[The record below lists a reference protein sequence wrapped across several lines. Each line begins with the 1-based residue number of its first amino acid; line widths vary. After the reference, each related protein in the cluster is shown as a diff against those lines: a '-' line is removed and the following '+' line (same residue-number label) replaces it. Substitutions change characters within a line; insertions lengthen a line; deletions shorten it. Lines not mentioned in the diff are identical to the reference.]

1 MIDSVW
7 SYHERTRYDR
17 YDMKGHALDWGS
29 QPNVYKNYHG
39 RKTVR
44 LPQDVRLPDETL
56 SELLTEPWTPDA
68 ENEISL
74 DRLTR
79 ILVLTQALTARARY
93 GGAYFFYRSVASAGA
108 LYPFELYVAT
118 IGVSGLDAGLYYHN
132 LSDQSLVLLRSGS
145 ALGPVRSALSLGDK
159 PDPVLVFFL
168 SSIFFRSSWKYRERS
183 YRYHLLDTGHLAE
196 NLVLALRSERLRC
209 EIRYDFDD
217 LLVNGLLGVDQEREV
232 CLAVAPVWG
241 RSSSAPQF
249 TVLEEADNGLADASR
264 VASAEV
270 DYPAIR
276 EVHGATRV
284 PTTLPSSRPN
294 MARCL
299 GVELQQGKP
308 ILPPEMWPE
317 RISYGE
323 AVQKRRSMRNFV
335 RASLTSDR
343 LNAFLTLL
351 TVEPAANLHR
361 ESVAEAALSIGF
373 LAGNVERL
381 EPGFYVL
388 DRAAR
393 TVHLA
398 VRGNVIERMT
408 DACLNQGW
416 LAQCAVHFVFLC
428 NLDVLEKT
436 WGARAY
442 RHVML
447 FAGRLGQR
455 IYLAATSMLL
465 GCCGIGA
472 YYDGEAV
479 QLLGLNERSRL
490 LYLVATGP
498 VRKYVER

>member
-7 SYHERTRYDR
+7 SYHERTKYDR
-17 YDMKGHALDWGS
+17 YDMKGHSLDWGS

-56 SELLTEPWTPDA
+56 SEILTQPWTPDA

-74 DRLTR
+74 DLLTR

-93 GGAYFFYRSVASAGA
+93 GRAYFFYRSVASAGA
-108 LYPFELYVAT
+108 LYPFELYVAAL
-118 IGVSGLDAGLYYHN
+118 GVSGLDAGLYYHD

-145 ALGPVRSALSLGDK
+145 ALGPIRSALSLGDK
-159 PDPVLVFFL
+159 PDPVLVFLL
-168 SSIFFRSSWKYRERS
+168 SSIFYRSSWKYRERS
-183 YRYHLLDTGHLAE
+183 YRYHLLDTGHLTE

-209 EIRYDFDD
+209 EIQYDFDD
-217 LLVNGLLGVDQEREV
+217 SLVNGLLGVDQDREV
-232 CLAVAPVWG
+232 CLAVVPVWG
-241 RSSSAPQF
+241 RSSP
-249 TVLEEADNGLADASR
+249 TLEPATLEKADQELADASK
-264 VASAEV
+264 VASTEV

-276 EVHGATRV
+276 EIHSTTCA
-284 PTTLPSSRPN
+284 PTILPSSRPD
-294 MARCL
+294 MVRCL
-299 GVELQQGKP
+299 GVELQQGTP
-308 ILPPEMWPE
+308 ILAPEQWPE
-317 RISYGE
+317 RISYGQ

-335 RASLTSDR
+335 RASLTSDC

-373 LAGNVERL
+373 LAGNVEGL
-381 EPGFYVL
+381 EPGFYVV

-393 TVHLA
+393 IVHLA
-398 VRGNVIERMT
+398 VGGKVIERMT

-428 NLDVLEKT
+428 NLEVLEKT

-455 IYLAATSMLL
+455 IYLAATSMML

-472 YYDGEAV
+472 YYDGEAA
-479 QLLGLNERSRL
+479 QLLRLNERSRL
-490 LYLVATGP
+490 LYLVAAGP